1 MASINDYDFAGN
13 NFGREGLGSDFLWYN
28 SALMKQRSFS
38 AAMPYLDRIGVFLS
52 ATCLLHCLALPVLLT
67 IAPITQ
73 TGLLDEQT
81 FHLVLLCFILPVSL
95 IALGIGCRQHKD
107 LLILLLGGTGLSLLL
122 FAGLVVHIVL
132 TPTAERGVTIVA
144 GLILAAAHLRNFK
157 ICRATNCDHEDST
170 HH

>member
-1 MASINDYDFAGN
+1 
-13 NFGREGLGSDFLWYN
+13 
-28 SALMKQRSFS
+28 MKQRSFS
-38 AAMPYLDRIGVFLS
+38 TAMPYLDRIGVFLS

-73 TGLLDEQT
+73 TGLMDEQT
-81 FHLVLLCFILPVSL
+81 FHLVLLWFILPVSL

-107 LLILLLGGTGLSLLL
+107 LIIVLLGGTGLSLLL
-122 FAGLVVHIVL
+122 FAGLLGRTYLSPPTERVL
-132 TPTAERGVTIVA
+132 TVVA

-170 HH
+170 HR

>member
-1 MASINDYDFAGN
+1 MTSINDYDFKGN
-13 NFGREGLGSDFLWYN
+13 NFQREGGGSVFLWYN
-28 SALMKQRSFS
+28 SALMKHRSFS
-38 AAMPYLDRIGVFLS
+38 TAMPHLDRLGVFLS

-81 FHLVLLCFILPVSL
+81 FHLVLLWFILPVSL

-107 LLILLLGGTGLSLLL
+107 LLILLLGGIGLSLLL
-122 FAGLVVHIVL
+122 FAGLVGHAVL
-132 TPTAERGVTIVA
+132 SPAAERVITIAA

-157 ICRATNCDHEDST
+157 ICRAMNCDHEDSA

>member
-1 MASINDYDFAGN
+1 
-13 NFGREGLGSDFLWYN
+13 
-28 SALMKQRSFS
+28 MKQRSFS
-38 AAMPYLDRIGVFLS
+38 TAMPYLDRIGVFLS

-73 TGLLDEQT
+73 TGLMDEQT
-81 FHLVLLCFILPVSL
+81 FHLVLVWFILPVSL

-107 LLILLLGGTGLSLLL
+107 LIIVLLGGTGLSLLL
-122 FAGLVVHIVL
+122 FAGLLGHTYLSPPTERVL
-132 TPTAERGVTIVA
+132 TVVA

-170 HH
+170 HR

>member
-1 MASINDYDFAGN
+1 
-13 NFGREGLGSDFLWYN
+13 
-28 SALMKQRSFS
+28 MKQRSFS
-38 AAMPYLDRIGVFLS
+38 TAMPYLDRIGVFLS

-73 TGLLDEQT
+73 TGLMDEQT
-81 FHLVLLCFILPVSL
+81 FHLILLWFILPVSL

-107 LLILLLGGTGLSLLL
+107 LIIVLLGGTGLSLLL
-122 FAGLVVHIVL
+122 FAGLLGHTYLSPPTERVL
-132 TPTAERGVTIVA
+132 TVVA

-170 HH
+170 HR